1 MADGDQG
8 RPPGRAI
15 GMEDYR
21 AAKLRTLETVV
32 MAPVHRQEDP
42 AWLRAMITETEALP
56 LDGPEW
62 ASLWRTSQLQF
73 LNKAL
78 YGERQI
84 LADDDIVPD
93 GEGPA
98 QGDLWDD
105 DPGVLLE
112 ADAIVEDARKD
123 GGPVDHNR
131 LADATERELARH
143 LTAQHLDPPDPEFWR
158 AVIAELRGRADKA
171 AAA

>member
-1 MADGDQG
+1 MAAGDSG
-8 RPPGRAI
+8 RSPGRVM

-21 AAKLRTLETVV
+21 AAKLRSLETLV
-32 MAPVHRQEDP
+32 MALVQRQADP

-62 ASLWRTSQLQF
+62 VSLWRTSQLQL

-78 YGERQI
+78 YGERQV
-84 LADDDIVPD
+84 LSDDDILPD
-93 GEGPA
+93 GEGPT

-112 ADAIVEDARKD
+112 AEAIVDDARKD
-123 GGPVDHNR
+123 GEPMDFHR

-143 LTAQHLDPPDPEFWR
+143 LTAQHLDPPDPAFWR

>member
-8 RPPGRAI
+8 RPPGRVI

-21 AAKLRTLETVV
+21 AAKLRSLETLVL
-32 MAPVHRQEDP
+32 ALARRQEDP

-56 LDGPEW
+56 VDRPEW
-62 ASLWRTSQLQF
+62 VSLWRASQLQL

-78 YGERQI
+78 YGEQQT
-84 LADDDIVPD
+84 L
-93 GEGPA
+93 A

-105 DPGVLLE
+105 DIAVQLE
-112 ADAIVEDARKD
+112 ADSIVEELGQPGERPDYN
-123 GGPVDHNR
+123 GF
-131 LADATERELARH
+131 ADATERELARR

-158 AVIAELRGRADKA
+158 AVIAELRARADA
-171 AAA
+171 AAAA